1 MKNLREISDK
11 LKNYIAS
18 KEGVIAQYTVS
29 ETETREITL
38 ENGEFSLFRTLFDN
52 DVTVKVIHNQK
63 IGNISA
69 NKFTDEVLKSTVDAA
84 ILSAESGAE
93 DAFYDIAPGMD
104 AAVFHKGVQ
113 EPEID
118 KLIERARELADDI
131 KEKHPKVLLRQV
143 MVKYV
148 KEHSFYRNTNGSEDE
163 TFSGYYLVMTE
174 FAGNDGADSTGISG
188 SFLVTDCLEQ
198 PFIEQGDMEQTLCD
212 AENSLHPVTLDG
224 KFNGTVI
231 FTPGAMNQM
240 LMFGLNSFAGDSY
253 ILSGEAK
260 WLGKIGEKV
269 ASEKLTVA
277 IKPWDE
283 RIFGTA
289 VRTEDGFRTEDY
301 LLIENGILRSYLDSL
316 YVSKKCNVPRALST
330 DLDMVVSPG
339 DTKLAEMIKSIDK
352 GLIIGAISCGYPGA
366 NGEISGVA
374 KQSFYV
380 ENGEVK
386 GAVNET
392 MVSFNLADM
401 FLNIEDVSKETICNG
416 MVVMPYIKVGNILV
430 SGK

>member
-69 NKFTDEVLKSTVDAA
+69 NKFTDEVLKNTVDAA

-163 TFSGYYLVMTE
+163 TFSGYYLVTTE

-198 PFIEQGDMEQTLCD
+198 PFIEQGDMEQTLSD

-240 LMFGLNSFAGDSY
+240 LMFGLNAFSGDSY

-260 WLGKIGEKV
+260 WLGRIGEKV
-269 ASEKLTVA
+269 ASEKLTIA

-283 RIFGTA
+283 HIFGTA

-301 LLIENGILRSYLDSL
+301 LLIENGILRSYLDSF

-330 DLDMVVSPG
+330 DLDMVVSTG

>member
-163 TFSGYYLVMTE
+163 TFLGYYLVTTE

-283 RIFGTA
+283 RVFGTA

-330 DLDMVVSPG
+330 DLDMVVSTG
-339 DTKLAEMIKSIDK
+339 DTKLAEMVKSIDK

-401 FLNIEDVSKETICNG
+401 FLNIEDVSEETICNG

>member
-1 MKNLREISDK
+1 MKNLREVSDK

-18 KEGVIAQYTVS
+18 KKDVKAQYTVS

-52 DVTVKVIHNQK
+52 DVKVKVIHNQK
-63 IGNISA
+63 IGTTSA
-69 NKFTDEVLKSTVDAA
+69 NKFTEDVLKSTVDAA

-93 DAFYDIAPGMD
+93 DPFYEIAPGMEP
-104 AAVFHKGVQ
+104 AVFHKGVE
-113 EPEID
+113 EPDID
-118 KLIERARELADDI
+118 KLMERARELADDI

-163 TFSGYYLVMTE
+163 VFSGYYLVMTE

-198 PFIEQGDMEQTLCD
+198 PFIEQGDMEQTLSD
-212 AENSLHPVTLDG
+212 AEHSLHPITLNG
-224 KFNGTVI
+224 KFDGTVI
-231 FTPGAMNQM
+231 FTPNAMSQM
-240 LMFGLNSFAGDSY
+240 MMYAFSVFAGDSY

-260 WLGKIGEKV
+260 WLGRLGEKV
-269 ASEKLTVA
+269 ASDKLTVA
-277 IKPWDE
+277 ICPWDE
-283 RIFGTA
+283 RLLGTA
-289 VRTEDGFRTEDY
+289 VHTGDGFRTEDY

-330 DLDMVVSPG
+330 DLDMVVSAG
-339 DTKLAEMIKSIDK
+339 DTSLSDMVKSIDK
-352 GLIIGAISCGYPGA
+352 GLVIGSISCGYPGA

-380 ENGEVK
+380 ENGEIK

-392 MVSFNLADM
+392 MVSFNLSDM
-401 FLNIEDVSKETICNG
+401 LLNIEDVSTETINNG
-416 MVVMPYIKVGNILV
+416 MMVMPYIKAGNVLV

>member
-11 LKNYIAS
+11 LKNYIAP

-69 NKFTDEVLKSTVDAA
+69 NKFTDEVLKNTVDAA

-163 TFSGYYLVMTE
+163 TFSGYYLVTTE

-240 LMFGLNSFAGDSY
+240 LMFGLNAFAGDSY

-269 ASEKLTVA
+269 ASEKLTIA

-301 LLIENGILRSYLDSL
+301 LLIENGILRSYLDSF

-330 DLDMVVSPG
+330 DLDMVVSTG

-401 FLNIEDVSKETICNG
+401 FLNIEDVSEETICNG